1 MLIYW
6 GLMQGGANASAGV
19 HLLVAGWDK
28 SAGLLGGLP
37 TYAAFPGQAL
47 VTDVVGQRVELAVSA
62 DDEDVVIGDR
72 AEGF

>member
-1 MLIYW
+1 
-6 GLMQGGANASAGV
+6 MQTHLPASTC
-19 HLLVAGWDK
+19 LLRVRDK

-37 TYAAFPGQAL
+37 TYAAFPAQAL

>member
-1 MLIYW
+1 MR
-6 GLMQGGANASAGV
+6 V
-19 HLLVAGWDK
+19 RDK